1 MFTQHHA
8 ASVPTIDRTSL
19 VDPIFLGPTR
29 EAAILLQANVEDIAR
44 FHHSHI
50 PGKKLSSI
58 EQMHVRNII
67 KSIDH
72 AVHLNETG
80 CSEAQFLTS
89 KALSIKMYLEIVL
102 RDTTKE
108 NETLEVTAVQLRN
121 VLQQPQQQVSPLTL
135 CATLGSLFWQTMIGA
150 IGASAPET
158 VSFYKSRLRK
168 IVVPLALNNW
178 NDALN
183 VLQRLFY
190 IPSIFSEPAKRI
202 FSEVVC

>member
-8 ASVPTIDRTSL
+8 ASVPNIDRTSL

-44 FHHSHI
+44 FHHSYI
-50 PGKKLSSI
+50 PGKRLSNI
-58 EQMHVRNII
+58 ELMHVRDII

-72 AVHLNETG
+72 AVQLNKFG
-80 CSEAQFLTS
+80 CSEAEFLTA
-89 KALSIKMYLEIVL
+89 KALSIKIYLAIVL
-102 RDTTKE
+102 RNTTSDE
-108 NETLEVTAVQLRN
+108 EDIEATAVQLLE

-135 CATLGSLFWQTMIGA
+135 CATLGSLFWQTMMGA
-150 IGASAPET
+150 IGACAPRT
-158 VSFYKSRLRK
+158 VLFYKSRLRK
-168 IVVPLALNNW
+168 IIIPLALKDW
-178 NDALN
+178 DDALN

-190 IPSIFSEPAKRI
+190 IPSIFSEPAQRI